1 VYPIAPV
8 VDGNTAE
15 IADDPNTF
23 SEANGDSFSLQNL
36 MELEVN
42 LSLDDLDEL
51 LCGFSPSSLSDP
63 DVSESLP
70 DNPSN
75 PDGSE
80 DLPDRVAVAL
90 ASYDTVPGVFA
101 TDPTGPALLP
111 TQGVNPD
118 PNNLF
123 LWRGCFI
130 SNCRFCVATDLKRG
144 GRRAWGGVFSDAL
157 IHVCDKL
164 WVVTNVYTKQK
175 YTEISMRS
183 AVYPTLLQ
191 IANTLDPVNGVRNVV
206 DEDGQVSVFSPLLL
220 WCLNRSSLVA

>member
-1 VYPIAPV
+1 MDPIAPV

-42 LSLDDLDEL
+42 LSLYDLDEL

-111 TQGVNPD
+111 TQGVIPISTTFFCGGGA
-118 PNNLF
+118 LF
-123 LWRGCFI
+123 QT
-130 SNCRFCVATDLKRG
+130 V
-144 GRRAWGGVFSDAL
+144 VF
-157 IHVCDKL
+157 V
-164 WVVTNVYTKQK
+164 
-175 YTEISMRS
+175 
-183 AVYPTLLQ
+183 LQ
-191 IANTLDPVNGVRNVV
+191 QI
-206 DEDGQVSVFSPLLL
+206 
-220 WCLNRSSLVA
+220 